1 MNTYIGCTVWCK
13 MKPYQKYY
21 GWTCLCLT
29 HIFEIQNQHWKP
41 SLHLPQIHF
50 LIKYYLLSYCVLGE
64 SELTGSVNLMAYYGL
79 EHTYSKFSGK
89 RLKESLS
96 SFLPNLPGII
106 DTPGHNDQR

>member
-1 MNTYIGCTVWCK
+1 MKEPPCECVSDGEEKWQRK
-13 MKPYQKYY
+13 M
-21 GWTCLCLT
+21 
-29 HIFEIQNQHWKP
+29 
-41 SLHLPQIHF
+41 LPNRGGVTERNCRV
-50 LIKYYLLSYCVLGE
+50 SGE

-96 SFLPNLPGII
+96 SFLPNLPGIV